1 MILLPTR
8 IKLWSKLTNCKRCFS
23 TGMDDVLFEE
33 KNNVG
38 IITLN
43 RQKALNAL
51 NESMVKKI
59 IPKLKEYES
68 KVRMVIVQGAG
79 EKSFCAGGDVKFIT
93 ENGPTAVSLDR
104 GSKFFK
110 QEYSMN
116 SMIGNYKI
124 PYISL
129 IDGITMGGGVG
140 ISVHGK
146 YRIATEKTLFAM
158 PETAIGLF
166 CDVGASHV
174 LSRMEKHL
182 GVMLGLTGYRLK
194 GTDVV
199 KSGIATHYVNSSKIE
214 SLKMKLIEDMRNP
227 EIILNENTEDLSDI
241 KFSLDPY
248 LEKIDFIFSIENVE
262 KMFETLE
269 KDNSDWAQK
278 ILQILKE
285 VSPMSL
291 KITRKEISN
300 GKNFN
305 LNECLI
311 MEHRLAYRCMEAKY
325 STDFYEGVRA
335 LLIDKDKSPKWS
347 PASLKEIKDEIVSKY
362 FEPLPKDLDLKFV

>member
-1 MILLPTR
+1 MFSTR
-8 IKLWSKLTNCKRCFS
+8 LKLFSRFIICKRFQS
-23 TGMDDVLFEE
+23 SVMDDVVFEE
-33 KNNVG
+33 INNVG

-43 RQKALNAL
+43 RQKALNSL

-59 IPKLKEYES
+59 IPKLKDYES
-68 KVRMVIVQGAG
+68 RARMVIIHGAG
-79 EKSFCAGGDVKFIT
+79 EKSFCAGGDVKYIT
-93 ENGPTAVSLDR
+93 ESGPNGDSLER
-104 GSKFFK
+104 GTKFFK

-116 SMIGNYKI
+116 SIIGNYKI

-166 CDVGASHV
+166 CDVGASYV

-199 KSGIATHYVNSSKIE
+199 KAGIATHYINSSKLNN
-214 SLKMKLIEDMRNP
+214 LKIKLIEDTRNP
-227 EIILNENTEDLSDI
+227 ELVLKENTDCLNNVQ
-241 KFSLDPY
+241 FSLQPF
-248 LEKIDFIFSIENVE
+248 LEKIDLIFSNENVE
-262 KMFETLE
+262 VIFDSLE
-269 KDNSDWAQK
+269 KDQSEWSQK
-278 ILQILKE
+278 TLKTLKE
-285 VSPMSL
+285 VSPLSL
-291 KITRKEISN
+291 KITRKEILN
-300 GKNFN
+300 GKNLD
-305 LNECLI
+305 LNDCLK
-311 MEHRLAYRCMEAKY
+311 MEYRLAYRCVEAKY

-335 LLIDKDKSPKWS
+335 LLIDKDKNPKWTHRS
-347 PASLKEIKDEIVSKY
+347 IKDVKDETVEKY
-362 FEPLPKDLDLKFV
+362 FEPLPKDIELQLV